1 MEKSTGRK
9 RRKRSGKREAVK
21 EKRQKKGGRTVPEK
35 AVIEVEGRS
44 KNEWIKVMFNPES
57 YQLSQSASYGEKKI
71 PGLDGPVSQFIAGES
86 MTLDMTLYFD
96 TYQPP
101 TPEKGEG
108 GTSVAAKVAELTAL
122 MKIDGSLHRPPHV
135 SFCWGKLK
143 FYGYVASVKASYTMF
158 LSDGTPVRA
167 KADVSLKSLLDAAE
181 SKRQAPPESPDRTK
195 LRVLHE
201 SEQLWHYAWQEYGDA
216 ERWREIAVQNGID
229 NPLAVEAGMV
239 LTLPAIQCEKNET

>member
-1 MEKSTGRK
+1 MDRREGTGK
-9 RRKRSGKREAVK
+9 Q
-21 EKRQKKGGRTVPEK
+21 QKKGGRTVPEK
-35 AVIEVEGRS
+35 AVIEIEG
-44 KNEWIKVMFNPES
+44 KTKEKWIEVMFNPES
-57 YQLSQSASYGEKKI
+57 YQISQSASYGEKKI

-96 TYQPP
+96 TYEPP

-122 MKIDGSLHRPPHV
+122 TKIAGSLHRPPHV

-143 FYGYVASVKASYTMF
+143 FFGYVTSVKAGYTMF

-167 KADVSLKSLLDAAE
+167 KADVSFKSLLDAEE
-181 SKRQAPPESPDRTK
+181 SKKQAPPESPDRTK

-239 LTLPAIQCEKNET
+239 LVLPAL